1 MAQALRYKPKGRGDQ
16 VTMIFRSLNPP
27 GRPTAMGST
36 VVSRGGRIV
45 DVVLEW
51 KWESNLGLR
60 LGGEGLLTP
69 INNSFVEH
77 RVYWE
82 WI

>member
-1 MAQALRYKPKGRGDQ
+1 MMDHMCVVSGRG
-16 VTMIFRSLNPP
+16 
-27 GRPTAMGST
+27 
-36 VVSRGGRIV
+36 RIA
-45 DVVLEW
+45 DVILEW

-69 INNSFVEH
+69 ISNSFVEH